1 MRMRCWH
8 SPWFM
13 LSRLSARPPARSAS
27 TREEHPQIPWASIIG
42 MRNRLVHAY
51 FDIDL
56 DLVWSTATQAAPA
69 LLAQVKPLLDLD

>member
-1 MRMRCWH
+1 
-8 SPWFM
+8 
-13 LSRLSARPPARSAS
+13 
-27 TREEHPQIPWASIIG
+27 

-51 FDIDL
+51 FDIDF